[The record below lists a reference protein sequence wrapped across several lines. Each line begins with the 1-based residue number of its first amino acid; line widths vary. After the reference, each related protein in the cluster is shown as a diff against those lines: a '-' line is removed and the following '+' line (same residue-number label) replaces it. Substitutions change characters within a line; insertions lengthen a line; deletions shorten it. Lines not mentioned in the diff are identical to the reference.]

1 MHRAL
6 GATAKR
12 PEQEQGFMSTR
23 NHIRYQAKKG
33 NQPGWDLYTE
43 IFEPDDVVYLE
54 LDGVAAEVTMLG
66 NMERG
71 PGAVLLRLP
80 VDTAKQLGLVPPDW
94 EKSDLGKE

>member
-1 MHRAL
+1 
-6 GATAKR
+6 
-12 PEQEQGFMSTR
+12 MSTR

-33 NQPGWDLYTE
+33 DQPGWDLYTE
-43 IFEPDDVVYLE
+43 LFEPDDVMYLE

-80 VDTAKQLGLVPPDW
+80 VGLFRREETRPHHHDQNRKRDGEQHISLHLFVQ
-94 EKSDLGKE
+94 EENSFSA